1 MRRSGRLTAFGVLRD
16 ARRALQGGRAAV
28 EARQR
33 ERLAALLQHAR
44 AHSAFYAELYAGLP
58 QHPDLGSLPPVTK
71 AQLMGHFDAWVT
83 DPEVT
88 KDALLRFTARQ
99 DTIGTDFL
107 GRYVV
112 FTTSGSTGEPT
123 LLVQDARALAVMNG
137 LAYGRPPYI
146 SRRVLL
152 RMLAKGIRGAAVFAS
167 GGHFLTAVMYTRRI
181 RSVPLRRRYV
191 RFFSVLEPVAQLVE
205 ELNAYRPAM
214 LESYAS
220 GLEVLAEEQAAGRL
234 RVTPALVACG
244 GEQLLPAVRRR
255 IEEVFGCPLLELYSA
270 SEASPLALPCRY
282 GEQHVNA
289 DWFILEPIDSAG
301 RPVPAGVLS
310 HSVLLTNLANF
321 VQPIIRYELGDS
333 VRLGAEPCR
342 CGSPLPTVRI
352 EGRTDEVLRF
362 EGPAGTVALLP
373 MALGTVVEETPGV
386 HRFQVLQTGPDAL
399 AVRVEV
405 LPGHEQ
411 HSVEAEVLARLRSH
425 LDGQGLP
432 GVGLALDPEPI
443 RVNPK
448 GGKLRHVLHAPAGP
462 TAAGAT

>member
-1 MRRSGRLTAFGVLRD
+1 MRRSGRLTTLGVLRD
-16 ARRALQGGRAAV
+16 ARRVLRGGPAAI

-44 AHSAFYAELYAGLP
+44 AHSDFYAQLYAGLP
-58 QHPDLGSLPPVTK
+58 QDAELGSLPPVTK
-71 AQLMGHFDAWVT
+71 AELMGHFDRWVT

-137 LAYGRPPYI
+137 LAYGRPPYVDP
-146 SRRVLL
+146 RVMA
-152 RMLAKGIRGAAVFAS
+152 RMMAKGIRAALVFAT
-167 GGHFLTAVMYTRRI
+167 GGHFLTTVMYARRI
-181 RSVPLRRRYV
+181 RSVPFRRRYV
-191 RFFSVLEPVAQLVE
+191 RSFSVLEPMPQLVQ
-205 ELNAYRPAM
+205 ELNAYRPGM

-234 RVTPALVACG
+234 HIAPALVACG

-255 IEEVFGCPLLELYSA
+255 IEQVFGCPLLELYSA
-270 SEASPLALPCRY
+270 SEAGPLTLPCRY
-282 GEQHVNA
+282 GQQHLNA

-301 RPVPAGVLS
+301 RPVPVGVLS

-321 VQPIIRYELGDS
+321 VQPLIRYELGDS

-352 EGRTDEVLRF
+352 EGRTDEILRV
-362 EGPAGTVALLP
+362 EGPAGTVVLLP

-386 HRFQVLQTGPDAL
+386 HRFQVLQTGPATL

-405 LPGHEQ
+405 LPGQERHT
-411 HSVEAEVLARLRSH
+411 VEAEALARLRAY
-425 LDGQGLP
+425 LAEQGLP
-432 GVGLALDPEPI
+432 DVGLGLDPEPI
-443 RVNPK
+443 RVNPR
-448 GGKLRHVLHAPAGP
+448 GGKLRHVLHAPSAPPAGDR
-462 TAAGAT
+462 

>member
-1 MRRSGRLTAFGVLRD
+1 MRRSARLTAFGVLRD
-16 ARRALQGGRAAV
+16 ARRALRGGRAAV

-146 SRRVLL
+146 SRQVLL

-234 RVTPALVACG
+234 RVAPALVACG

-301 RPVPAGVLS
+301 RPVPGGGA
-310 HSVLLTNLANF
+310 LA
-321 VQPIIRYELGDS
+321 
-333 VRLGAEPCR
+333 LGAADQPGQLRPADHPLRARRLRAPRCAAVPLREPPAHR
-342 CGSPLPTVRI
+342 PHRGPHRRGPPVR
-352 EGRTDEVLRF
+352 GTRGHR
-362 EGPAGTVALLP
+362 GPAAHGPGHGRGGDPRRAPVPGAADGSGRP
-373 MALGTVVEETPGV
+373 GRPRRGPARARAALGGGGGACAT
-386 HRFQVLQTGPDAL
+386 AL
-399 AVRVEV
+399 PPR
-405 LPGHEQ
+405 
-411 HSVEAEVLARLRSH
+411 
-425 LDGQGLP
+425 
-432 GVGLALDPEPI
+432 
-443 RVNPK
+443 
-448 GGKLRHVLHAPAGP
+448 
-462 TAAGAT
+462 